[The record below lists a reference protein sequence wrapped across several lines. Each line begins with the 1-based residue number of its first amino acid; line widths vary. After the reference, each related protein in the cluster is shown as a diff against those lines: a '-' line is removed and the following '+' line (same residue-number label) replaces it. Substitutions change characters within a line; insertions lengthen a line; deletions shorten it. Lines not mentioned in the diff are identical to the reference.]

1 MPSSGARRK
10 AVAIDM
16 HATLAMVVPATPAT
30 SATVDAVSFAT
41 SGRERLVPLASIRR
55 DPRAQPRAR
64 LSPETVEAYRA
75 AMALGEGEPAWGT
88 FPAVVLYQEGNV
100 YHLADGFHRLAAAEA
115 AGLEQARAEVRA
127 GGLRDAILYSVG
139 ANATH
144 GLPRTNE
151 DKRRAV
157 LALLHDGIWSQWSDR
172 AIAQKAAV
180 SHPFVASVRTE
191 RAHEVSTGNG
201 FQSTPVAP
209 VVVSTGNGFQST
221 PVVAST
227 GNGFQSGPASSHE
240 ETPAEGRGR
249 PVAAGRERIGRDGR
263 TIKTDKIGRAGASR
277 APSASRSSAAAVDPL
292 DQALAELARASS
304 ELEPMGRMWLA
315 EQLRPV
321 VAKLRRRRRG

>member
-201 FQSTPVAP
+201 FQSTPV
-209 VVVSTGNGFQST
+209 
-221 PVVAST
+221 VAST